1 MCKYVNLLLHL
12 DPHLMCCS
20 ILIPI
25 HIELQ
30 VVCVCVF
37 GSMYGS
43 FLRQLIRSS
52 PACSRKKSIS
62 PLPPYMHTSITM
74 QQYYSK
80 EFVYFQNKKKEF
92 VYSMPSVIC
101 FSVFQKAMWGD
112 LLSSCIHTYLIQEL
126 HTSRWIAQKLDSSRL
141 LKKGFVRTQNVAGTK
156 SVV

>member
-52 PACSRKKSIS
+52 PACSRKKIFHHYHPIRIQALQCNSIIVKS
-62 PLPPYMHTSITM
+62 LCIFETKKRVCVLDAFRDMFFLFSRKPCGVTYWVVVSIHIWSKNFTQADGLPR
-74 QQYYSK
+74 
-80 EFVYFQNKKKEF
+80 N
-92 VYSMPSVIC
+92 
-101 FSVFQKAMWGD
+101 
-112 LLSSCIHTYLIQEL
+112 
-126 HTSRWIAQKLDSSRL
+126 
-141 LKKGFVRTQNVAGTK
+141 
-156 SVV
+156 